1 MDPTVLVAL
10 ITGVVTATSTLGAT
24 ALAAWRAETVERW
37 RAEHNLDLERERRA
51 NERERAR
58 VREVRQRL
66 EDVRHGVHRLDQ
78 SMRQIGALRRL
89 GPPGEGGNDLA
100 EEVRECRGHLYEAV
114 IAVERVR
121 DLVPTSE
128 QEGVD
133 RLRDAV
139 DRTLGHVQARPD
151 PDGGAEPVHRE
162 LMEGL
167 RELAEV
173 FGRGGHDLVPAAPEE
188 PV

>member
-37 RAEHNLDLERERRA
+37 RAEHTLRVERERRA
-51 NERERAR
+51 NERERSR

-78 SMRQIGALRRL
+78 SMRQIGELRRL
-89 GPPGEGGNDLA
+89 GPPGQGGNDLV
-100 EEVRECRGHLYEAV
+100 EEVRTCRGHMYEAV

-121 DLVPTSE
+121 DLLPTSD
-128 QEGVD
+128 QEAVD
-133 RLRDAV
+133 RLREAV
-139 DRTLGHVQARPD
+139 DQALGHVQVRPD
-151 PDGGAEPVHRE
+151 PGGGAESVHRD
-162 LMEGL
+162 LVEGL

-173 FGRGGHDLVPAAPEE
+173 FGRGGHDLVPDVPEE

>member
-1 MDPTVLVAL
+1 MDSTVLVAL

-37 RAEHNLDLERERRA
+37 RAEHTLRVERERRA
-51 NERERAR
+51 NERERSR

-78 SMRQIGALRRL
+78 SMRQIGELRRL
-89 GPPGEGGNDLA
+89 GPPGEGGNDLV
-100 EEVRECRGHLYEAV
+100 EEVRTCRGHMYEAV

-121 DLVPTSE
+121 DLLPTSD
-128 QEGVD
+128 QEAVD
-133 RLRDAV
+133 RLREAV
-139 DRTLGHVQARPD
+139 DRTLGHVQVRPD
-151 PDGGAEPVHRE
+151 PGEGAESVHRD
-162 LMEGL
+162 LVEGL

-173 FGRGGHDLVPAAPEE
+173 FGRGGHDLVPDVPEE